1 MHQDTKTISAND
13 LEESI
18 LDEDN
23 VSDQDGEEKAP
34 DQQQEEP
41 LTDSTLQASVTEQ
54 YCCPWSF
61 RWEAD

>member
-54 YCCPWSF
+54 YCLEILGLGHS
-61 RWEAD
+61 

>member
-54 YCCPWSF
+54 YCCP
-61 RWEAD
+61 

>member
-1 MHQDTKTISAND
+1 MHQDTKTINAND

-23 VSDQDGEEKAP
+23 VSDQDGEEKAS

>member
-41 LTDSTLQASVTEQ
+41 
-54 YCCPWSF
+54 P
-61 RWEAD
+61 